1 MASKP
6 NALIVVVSGDEIG
19 RGYGMIARVDRLR
32 VVQVGL
38 GAHGRNWARRVVP
51 DVPEVELVGYVD
63 SDPYALDIA
72 KEELQAPPEMCFEN
86 LKDAISAT
94 SPEAVLNTTALAGHV
109 PVTRTSLNAGLHVLL
124 EKPFAPTLGAAHEL
138 VDVAANAGLILM
150 VSQNYRYFAA
160 PRAIAEIVKDGR
172 LGKLHEVSIDFR
184 RYSSAGPA
192 GRGRHHLEEQPL
204 LVDMSI
210 HHFDL
215 LRLILDREPLRIFCE
230 AWNPRWTDFSGPSAT
245 VASIAFDGVVVSYR
259 GSWVSAGPLT
269 PWAGEWHLEFEH
281 GEVVWDSRDDDM
293 THDRVLVRPRGARAR
308 TLTLPAM
315 ERTGPWGT
323 LTAFVDA
330 VRSGREPETS
340 GRHNLGTI
348 AFVAAAVESATV
360 HEPVSIYRTGEALP
374 V

>member
-1 MASKP
+1 LSAVS
-6 NALIVVVSGDEIG
+6 ALRI
-19 RGYGMIARVDRLR
+19 L
-32 VVQVGL
+32 QVGM

-63 SDPYALDIA
+63 SDPYALDIVRSEIQPPA
-72 KEELQAPPEMCFEN
+72 GMVFESLKE
-86 LKDAISAT
+86 AISAT
-94 SPEAVLNTTALAGHV
+94 RPEALLNTTALPGHV
-109 PVTRTSLNAGLHVLL
+109 PVTRAAIDAGLHVLL

-138 VDVAANAGLILM
+138 VDVAAHAGLVLM
-150 VSQNYRYFAA
+150 ISQNYRYFPA
-160 PRAIAEIVKDGR
+160 PRALAEIVREGR
-172 LGKLHEVSIDFR
+172 LGKLHEVAIDFR
-184 RYSSAGPA
+184 RYSMAGPS

-215 LRLILDREPLRIFCE
+215 MRLIVGAEPLRIYCE
-230 AWNPRWTDFSGPSAT
+230 AWNPKWTDFSGPSAT
-245 VASIAFDGVVVSYR
+245 VASITFDGVVVSYR

-269 PWAGEWHLEFEH
+269 PWAGEWRLEFEH

-293 THDRVLVRPRGARAR
+293 SHDRVMIRPRGGRAR
-308 TLTLPAM
+308 SVALAPM

-323 LTAFVDA
+323 LTEFASA

-340 GRHNLGTI
+340 GRNNLGTI
-348 AFVAAAVESATV
+348 AFIAAAVESATV